1 MFPKTFYVSLAVLAL
16 VTMACGITIDLPVS
30 NLKVGETVIE
40 EISVPLPDASQTS
53 TRLTLSFGAGELLI
67 SPGAS
72 GALVQGR
79 ATYNVRDLKPEI
91 TTGTDEVLIETGDLE
106 LTGFP
111 NFGDDME
118 NTWDL
123 KLGSVPMDLTLNAG
137 AYKGEVDLG
146 GLSIQSLR
154 VSDGAAEVNLGFSAP
169 NLVEMDTLRYSTG
182 ASKVELTG
190 LANANFDSM
199 TFKGGAGN
207 YTLDFSGVLKRD
219 ATVTVDSGFSSVT
232 VVVPEGVSA
241 RVFVD
246 SGLANVDIGGQWE
259 KSGDQYTLAGEG
271 PRLTLNINIGAGSLT
286 LRNR

>member
-1 MFPKTFYVSLAVLAL
+1 MFPKTFFIIIAVLAL
-16 VTMACGITIDLPVS
+16 VTMACGITIDLPT
-30 NLKVGETVIE
+30 NNYKVGETVTE
-40 EISVPLPDASQTS
+40 EINVPLPDSSQAS
-53 TRLTLSFGAGELLI
+53 TRLTLGFGAGELMV
-67 SPGAS
+67 SPGAA
-72 GALVQGR
+72 GALVQGTV
-79 ATYNVRDLKPEI
+79 TYNVRDLKPEI
-91 TTGTDEVLIETGDLE
+91 TEGTDEVLIETGDLE
-106 LTGFP
+106 LTGIP

-123 KLGSVPMDLTLNAG
+123 KLAAVPLDLTINAG
-137 AYKGEVDLG
+137 AYKGEIDLG

-154 VSDGAAEVNLGFSAP
+154 VSDGAADVKLGFSAP

-190 LANANFDSM
+190 LANANFESLI
-199 TFKGGAGN
+199 FKGGAGN
-207 YTLDFSGVLKRD
+207 YVLDFSGVLKRD

-246 SGLANVDIGGQWE
+246 GGLANVDIGGQWE

-271 PRLTLNINIGAGSLT
+271 PRLTLNVNIGAGSLT